1 MTRDTCL
8 SKRNKTSFYSLC
20 SKKPSSPEQ
29 LCNVFL
35 NNLLVPIY
43 TPEGGGNGE
52 NSVFN
57 VLHAQFPPKRPPLKV
72 STVIFKPKSEIA
84 RVSSTRKLSKYS
96 LLREKVLKLPY
107 VSRLLP
113 LHQWIKSNGNFYF
126 QAVHYHPEGHYHCH
140 HDSQDVDPR
149 VPCCVFR
156 DRRHCRLCRY
166 F

>member
-57 VLHAQFPPKRPPLKV
+57 VRHAQFPPKRPPLKV
-72 STVIFKPKSEIA
+72 STVISKPKSEIA
-84 RVSSTRKLSKYS
+84 RISSTRKLSKYS
-96 LLREKVLKLPY
+96 LLREKVIKLPY

-113 LHQWIKSNGNFYF
+113 LHQWIKSNCKLCAWYNV
-126 QAVHYHPEGHYHCH
+126 QIKTKILNLKLLARAVWEK
-140 HDSQDVDPR
+140 SAR
-149 VPCCVFR
+149 V
-156 DRRHCRLCRY
+156 
-166 F
+166 